1 MRGSIHNSMR
11 FSDLLRPLLPSSPPG
26 KVIALV
32 GGGGKTTAM
41 FALAEEFSADGHD
54 VLMTTTTHIA
64 DPRDE
69 PDRSFDHLW
78 LDPAA
83 VADPAQI
90 PKTAAGRGRRCVLA
104 GSDAADAGKLKGIDP
119 EQLTTLRHVWP
130 FILVE
135 ADGAKRKPI
144 KAPAAYEPVL
154 PPTADLVLGLIGL
167 DALGRACGTDTVH
180 RPEHFSQITGCPPG
194 TPIGLDH
201 LARLATAPD
210 GLFKQVPPATP
221 RVLVLNKA
229 DRSPLPLPEVL
240 DALEDSV
247 SRCAEL
253 IVITT
258 LAERDPEQRVHAQ
271 RPLVCCH
278 FPGDLA
284 S

>member
-1 MRGSIHNSMR
+1 
-11 FSDLLRPLLPSSPPG
+11 
-26 KVIALV
+26 
-32 GGGGKTTAM
+32 
-41 FALAEEFSADGHD
+41 

-64 DPRDE
+64 DPRNE
-69 PDRSFDHLW
+69 PDRVFDHLW
-78 LDPAA
+78 LDPNAI
-83 VADPAQI
+83 ADPAHLPQ
-90 PKTAAGRGRRCVLA
+90 TADGRGRRYVLA
-104 GSDAADAGKLKGIDP
+104 TSDAAEAGKLKGIAP
-119 EQLTTLRHVWP
+119 ERLTTLRRAWP

-135 ADGAKRKPI
+135 ADGAKRKPV

-167 DALGRACGTDTVH
+167 DALGHPCDGNTVH
-180 RPEHFSQITGCPPG
+180 RPDHFSRITGCPPG
-194 TPIGLDH
+194 APIGLDH
-201 LARLATAPD
+201 LARLATSSD

-229 DRSPLPLPEVL
+229 DRCPLPLPEVL
-240 DALEDSV
+240 DALEDPV

-258 LAERDPEQRVHAQ
+258 LAAHDPEQRVRAQ

>member
-1 MRGSIHNSMR
+1 MRDSIHNSMR

-26 KVIALV
+26 GVIALV

-69 PDRSFDHLW
+69 PGRNFDHLW

-83 VADPAQI
+83 MADLAHI
-90 PKTAAGRGRRCVLA
+90 PQAAGGRGRRCVLA
-104 GSDAADAGKLKGIDP
+104 SSDAADAGKLKGIDP
-119 EQLTTLRHVWP
+119 EQLTTLRHAWP

-144 KAPAAYEPVL
+144 KAPAVYEPVL
-154 PPTADLVLGLIGL
+154 PETADLVLGLIGL
-167 DALGRACGTDTVH
+167 DALGRPCSADTVH
-180 RPEHFSQITGCPPG
+180 RPEHFSQVTGCPPG
-194 TPIGLDH
+194 APIGLDH
-201 LARLATAPD
+201 LARLATSPD
-210 GLFKQVPPATP
+210 GLFKRVPPATP
-221 RVLVLNKA
+221 RILVLNKA
-229 DRSPLPLPEVL
+229 DRCPLPLPAVL
-240 DALEDSV
+240 DALEDPV

-258 LAERDPEQRVHAQ
+258 LAEGAPERRVHAQ